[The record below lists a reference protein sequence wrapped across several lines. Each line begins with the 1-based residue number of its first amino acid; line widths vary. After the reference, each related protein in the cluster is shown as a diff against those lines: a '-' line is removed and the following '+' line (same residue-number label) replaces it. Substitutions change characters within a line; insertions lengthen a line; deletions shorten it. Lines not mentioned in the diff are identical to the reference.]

1 MEPVGGKGN
10 VLETSDND
18 PRHPSA
24 RSVTRPAYE
33 SHTLIS
39 TCKQT
44 SSQRYLKQVE
54 NDSLSLGVVTVL
66 TGTTR
71 RKKA

>member
-44 SSQRYLKQVE
+44 SFTE
-54 NDSLSLGVVTVL
+54 AF
-66 TGTTR
+66 
-71 RKKA
+71 KASGK